1 MVAFTGE
8 RYKVNNIIIN
18 KILLHKLW
26 KVPLKRKSWYTLH
39 LDLCSKLLPFVL
51 VFQSVRLP
59 ELIAISWR
67 ITYVEP
73 CSPVCTTHRGR
84 VTKCKF
90 WGQAHACCV
99 HVKLLQSCL
108 TVRPYGLQ
116 PVHGILSTRFSRQEY
131 WCGLPFPSLGDLPN
145 PGIEPTFPALA
156 GRFWA
161 TWEAITN
168 TIKNFKK
175 WST

>member
-18 KILLHKLW
+18 KIWLHKLW

-108 TVRPYGLQ
+108 TLLRPFGLK
-116 PVHGILSTRFSRQEY
+116 PARLLCL
-131 WCGLPFPSLGDLPN
+131 WDFPGKDTGVLFPLTGDLPDSQ
-145 PGIEPTFPALA
+145 IESASLVYSALQVDSLPIES
-156 GRFWA
+156 
-161 TWEAITN
+161 WE
-168 TIKNFKK
+168 KPFYKL
-175 WST
+175 